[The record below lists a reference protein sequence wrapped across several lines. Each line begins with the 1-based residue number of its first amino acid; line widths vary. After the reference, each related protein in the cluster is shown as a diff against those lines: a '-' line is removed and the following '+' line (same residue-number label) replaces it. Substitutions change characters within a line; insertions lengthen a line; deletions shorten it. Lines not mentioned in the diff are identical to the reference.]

1 MHTLDL
7 HTSNDD
13 GGRGKAAV
21 IAALARTGGPGVQMA
36 VIPIGP
42 TTVGQGADLPYQR
55 YLLDGK
61 PPPTPLYRRTWKPHR
76 AAASSST
83 ALTT

>member
-1 MHTLDL
+1 M
-7 HTSNDD
+7 
-13 GGRGKAAV
+13 

-61 PPPTPLYRRTWKPHR
+61 TAADTLYRRT
-76 AAASSST
+76 
-83 ALTT
+83 